1 MKASRMK
8 KLLFSIALIGLAAWA
23 FAFAAHS
30 APDSSWH
37 LTPQSEA
44 LVADPALR
52 AQIFQALTAAENA
65 GTDPTISHFK
75 VRAATVIVKDGQ
87 GHVVLGGNTEYAVPE
102 AIHGETSLIN
112 HVTALYGAD
121 TTRHALRF
129 VAFFSQHCG
138 LSGSCGDCRDYQK
151 ASTEYSRLLIVCG
164 QSSDHTVRVTL
175 FSDQLVDED
184 KFPVVS
190 PLSLSL
196 TPAELTRLLDAAQ
209 QARLGGVTLF
219 TGATH
224 TAAAALSY
232 SGKIYRCAAAD
243 DAAFH
248 YRYPIG
254 GVLQQAAT
262 ERDYFLR
269 AILVVG
275 ENGHWPVV
283 NYRDRQYGFESSSFN
298 AEAGKPPIALILSD
312 GLGNYRATTFESA
325 LPNAFSTA
333 NFMPQAV
340 KDFLRT
346 HQSPAPR

>member
-1 MKASRMK
+1 MFRLLASVTT
-8 KLLFSIALIGLAAWA
+8 ILIGLLAVSLAGRSLSDANWQ
-23 FAFAAHS
+23 
-30 APDSSWH
+30 
-37 LTPQSEA
+37 LIPQSEA
-44 LVADPALR
+44 LVPDRALR
-52 AQIFQALTAAENA
+52 SQIFRALTAAENA
-65 GTDPTISHFK
+65 GTDPSISHFK
-75 VRAATVIVKDGQ
+75 VRAATVIAKDGQ
-87 GHVVLGGNTEYAVPE
+87 ERVVLGGNTEYSVPE

-121 TTRHALRF
+121 TTWHFLRF
-129 VAFFSQHCG
+129 VAFYSERCG
-138 LSGSCGDCRDYQK
+138 TSGSCGDCRDYQK
-151 ASTEYSRLLIVCG
+151 AATDYANLLIVCG
-164 QSSDHTVRVTL
+164 QSSDHTVRVTR
-175 FSDQLVDED
+175 FRDQLVDED
-184 KFPVVS
+184 QFPPAS
-190 PLSLSL
+190 PNSLAIS
-196 TPAELTRLLDAAQ
+196 TAELTRLLAAAQ
-209 QARLGGVTLF
+209 EANLGGVTLF
-219 TGATH
+219 TASNQ

-232 SGKIYRCAAAD
+232 SGKIYRAAGAD

-275 ENGHWPVV
+275 EKGHWPVI
-283 NYRDRQYGFESSSFN
+283 NYRDRQYGYESSSFN
-298 AEAGKPPIALILSD
+298 RESGKAPIALIISD

-346 HQSPAPR
+346 HTLPANK